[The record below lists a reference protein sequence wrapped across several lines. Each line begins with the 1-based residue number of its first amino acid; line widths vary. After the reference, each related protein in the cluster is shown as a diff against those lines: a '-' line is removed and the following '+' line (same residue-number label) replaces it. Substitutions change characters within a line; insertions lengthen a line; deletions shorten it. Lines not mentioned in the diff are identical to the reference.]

1 MKRRERVPTLRP
13 AMSAYQR
20 ELRRDI
26 ERAREAREASRAKR
40 QVPLAY
46 LTGQVQ
52 PEKVKEALRHVVARF
67 RACLSRLSRTSRG

>member
-13 AMSAYQR
+13 AIGAYQR

-26 ERAREAREASRAKR
+26 ERAREAREARRAKR
-40 QVPLAY
+40 SGPLAY

-52 PEKVKEALRHVVARF
+52 PKKVEEGLRHVVACL
-67 RACLSRLSRTSRG
+67 RAFLSRLSRPSRR

>member
-13 AMSAYQR
+13 TMSAYQR

-26 ERAREAREASRAKR
+26 EPAREAREASHAKR
-40 QVPLAY
+40 PGPLAY

-52 PEKVKEALRHVVARF
+52 PEKVKEGLRHVVACF
-67 RACLSRLSRTSRG
+67 RAFLSRFLRTSGR